1 VREKIMFKEIQ
12 RIILER
18 CYQIVSRKTML
29 KDLDMDSLDKMEL
42 LMDLEDVLDINIPE
56 NVLREELTLQ
66 EIINLRETSNNS
78 VPQKARLK

>member
-1 VREKIMFKEIQ
+1 MFKEIQ

>member
-1 VREKIMFKEIQ
+1 MFKEIQ

-18 CYQIVSRKTML
+18 CDQIVSRKTML

>member
-1 VREKIMFKEIQ
+1 MFKEIQ

-18 CYQIVSRKTML
+18 CDQIVSRKTML

-66 EIINLRETSNNS
+66 EIINLRETSFSN
-78 VPQKARLK
+78 VPQKAKLK